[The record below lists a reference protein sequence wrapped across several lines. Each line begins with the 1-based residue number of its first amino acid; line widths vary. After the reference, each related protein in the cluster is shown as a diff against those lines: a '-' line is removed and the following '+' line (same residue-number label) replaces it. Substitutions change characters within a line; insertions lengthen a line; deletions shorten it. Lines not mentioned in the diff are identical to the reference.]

1 MATILA
7 VLAGALQALA
17 NSPGFL
23 ANFTLFGKIDI
34 DRKIDAAGFDNKPLA
49 SMSRP
54 VYTGFFRR

>member
-7 VLAGALQALA
+7 VLAGALQALS
-17 NSPGFL
+17 NSRGFL

-34 DRKIDAAGFDNKPLA
+34 DWQIDAAGFDNKPLA
-49 SMSRP
+49 SVPSP

>member
-7 VLAGALQALA
+7 VLPGALQPLE

-23 ANFTLFGKIDI
+23 ANFTLFGKIEI
-34 DRKIDAAGFDNKPLA
+34 DWQIDSAGFDNKPLA
-49 SMSRP
+49 SMSGP

>member
-7 VLAGALQALA
+7 VLTGVLQALA
-17 NSPGFL
+17 NIRGFL

-34 DRKIDAAGFDNKPLA
+34 DWQIDPGGFDNKPLA
-49 SMSRP
+49 SMSSP